1 MTAIVLAVYKLKVI
15 RKSIS
20 LKNHEIL
27 RQQCLLPIFLIK
39 CGVINE
45 RQRSDLAAP
54 VTPASCGLSPQ
65 HTGSAV
71 VVGGHSF
78 SRFFLL
84 RSVYHHL
91 FSVYV
96 SADLFR
102 MGILSTLMS
111 R

>member
-15 RKSIS
+15 RKCIF

-27 RQQCLLPIFLIK
+27 RQQCLFPVFLIK
-39 CGVINE
+39 AGVINI
-45 RQRSDLAAP
+45 RQRSDL
-54 VTPASCGLSPQ
+54 VTPFLLHYKLLPQ
-65 HTGSAV
+65 LIGFAV
-71 VVGGHSF
+71 VVFGCLF

-84 RSVYHHL
+84 RSVCHHF

-96 SADLFR
+96 PADLFR
-102 MGILSTLMS
+102 MEILSTLMS